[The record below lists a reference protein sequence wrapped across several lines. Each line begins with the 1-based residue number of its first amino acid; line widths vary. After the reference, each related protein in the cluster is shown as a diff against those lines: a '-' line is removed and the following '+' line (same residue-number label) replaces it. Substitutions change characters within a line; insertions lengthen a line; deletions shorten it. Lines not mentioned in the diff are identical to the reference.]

1 MSLTLIKNAKIV
13 NEGTII
19 EGDVLI
25 DGEYIKEIDSS
36 ISSKSSNT
44 TVIDA
49 EGNYLIPGLIDDQVH
64 FREPGLTHKATI
76 ESESKAAIAGGITS
90 FIEMPNT
97 IPQATTQELLEQKF
111 DIAAKSSYANY
122 SFMFG
127 GTNNN
132 LDELLKTNPSNVAG
146 IKLFLGS
153 STGDMLVD
161 DKEVLEKIFSSTKML
176 IAVHC
181 EDEATIK
188 NNLKSYLKEYG
199 DDIPIEMHPKI
210 RSEEACYLSSSSA
223 IELAKKT
230 GARLHVFHLSTAKE
244 TELFSNKIPLEEK
257 QITAEVCIHHLWFD
271 DNDYKTKGAYIK
283 WNPAVKTAKDKDGLW
298 KALLEDKIDVIATD
312 HAPHTKEEKERV
324 YTKAP
329 SGGPL
334 VQHALPALLKAHNQ
348 GKISIEKI
356 VEKMCH
362 NPAKIFKINKR
373 GFIREGYYADLVLVD
388 IASPWTV
395 TKDNILYKCG
405 WSPFEGTTFYSKITH
420 TFVNGHLA
428 YNNRVF
434 HNSIKGK
441 RLLFDRTN
449 E

>member
-13 NEGTII
+13 NEGKII

-25 DGEYIKEIDSS
+25 DGEYIIDIDSS
-36 ISSKSSNT
+36 ISSKSANT

-49 EGNYLIPGLIDDQVH
+49 EGNYLIPGVIDDQVH

-76 ESESKAAIAGGITS
+76 KSESKAAIAGGITS

-97 IPQATTQELLEQKF
+97 VPQATTQELLEQKF
-111 DIAAKSSYANY
+111 KIAANSSYANY

-127 GTNNN
+127 GTNDN
-132 LDELLKTNPSNVAG
+132 LEELLKTNPTNVAG

-161 DKEVLEKIFSSTKML
+161 NEKVLEKIFSSTKML

-181 EDEATIK
+181 EDEATVKK
-188 NNLKSYLKEYG
+188 NLNTYLKEYG
-199 DDIPIEMHPKI
+199 EDIPIALHPKI
-210 RSEEACYLSSSSA
+210 RSEEACYLSSSKA
-223 IELAKKT
+223 IALAKKT
-230 GARLHVFHLSTAKE
+230 GARLHVFHLSTNKE
-244 TELFSNKIPLEEK
+244 TGLFTNKIPVEKK
-257 QITAEVCIHHLWFD
+257 QITAEVCVHHLWFD
-271 DNDYKTKGAYIK
+271 ESDYESKGTFIK
-283 WNPAVKTAKDKDGLW
+283 WNPAIKTEKDKEGLW
-298 KALLEDKIDVIATD
+298 KALLNDKIDVIASD
-312 HAPHTKEEKERV
+312 HAPHTLEEKQQV

-334 VQHALPALLKAHNQ
+334 VQHALPALLQAFRKEQ
-348 GKISIEKI
+348 ISIEKI

-362 NPAKIFKINKR
+362 NPAKIFKIEKR
-373 GFIREGYYADLVLVD
+373 GFIKKGYYADLVLVD
-388 IASPWTV
+388 TSSPWTV

-428 YNNRVF
+428 YTKGVF
-434 HNSIKGK
+434 HNTIKGK
-441 RLLFDRTN
+441 RLLFNRTN

>member
-1 MSLTLIKNAKIV
+1 MSLILIKNAQIV
-13 NEGTII
+13 NEGKIF

-25 DGEYIKEIDSS
+25 DGEYIVDIDIS
-36 ISSKSSNT
+36 ISSKSAET

-49 EGNYLIPGLIDDQVH
+49 EGKFLIPGAIDDQVH
-64 FREPGLTHKATI
+64 FREPGLTHKADIKT
-76 ESESKAAIAGGITS
+76 ESKAAIAGGITS

-97 IPQATTQELLEQKF
+97 VPQATTQELLEKKYE
-111 DIAAKSSYANY
+111 IAANSSYANY

-127 GTNNN
+127 GTNDN
-132 LDELLKTNPSNVAG
+132 LDELLKTDPTNVAG

-161 DKEVLEKIFSSTKML
+161 NEEVLEKIFSSTKML

-188 NNLKSYLKEYG
+188 NNLETYLKEYG
-199 DDIPIEMHPKI
+199 DDIPIELHPKI
-210 RSEEACYLSSSSA
+210 RSEEACYLSSSKA
-223 IELAKKT
+223 IALAKKT

-244 TELFSNKIPLEEK
+244 TELFSNKTPIEDK
-257 QITAEVCIHHLWFD
+257 QITAEVCVHHLWFD
-271 DNDYKTKGAYIK
+271 ENDYKTKGTFIK
-283 WNPAVKTAKDKDGLW
+283 WNPAVKTEKDKEGLW
-298 KALLEDKIDVIATD
+298 KALLNDKIDVIATD
-312 HAPHTKEEKERV
+312 HAPHTKEEKENV

-334 VQHALPALLKAHNQ
+334 VQHALPALLQAYRQ
-348 GKISIEKI
+348 GKISVEKI

-362 NPAKIFKINKR
+362 NPAKIFKIEKR
-373 GFIREGYYADLVLVD
+373 GFIKKGYYADLVLVD

-395 TKDNILYKCG
+395 TKENVLYKCG
-405 WSPFEGTTFYSKITH
+405 WSPFEGSTFYSKITH

-428 YNNRVF
+428 YQNGVFNNTL
-434 HNSIKGK
+434 KGK
-441 RLLFDRTN
+441 RLLFNRTN

>member
-13 NEGTII
+13 NEGEIF

-25 DGEYIKEIDSS
+25 DGEYIIDIDTS
-36 ISSKSSNT
+36 ISSKSSDT
-44 TVIDA
+44 SVIDA
-49 EGNYLIPGLIDDQVH
+49 EGKYLIPGVIDDQVH
-64 FREPGLTHKATI
+64 FREPGLIHKATI

-97 IPQATTQELLEQKF
+97 VPQATTQKLLEEKF
-111 DIAAKSSYANY
+111 EIAANSSYANY

-127 GTNNN
+127 GTNDN
-132 LDELLKTNPSNVAG
+132 LEELLKTDPSNVAG

-153 STGDMLVD
+153 STGNMLVD
-161 DKEVLEKIFSSTKML
+161 NDAVLEKIFSSTKML

-181 EDEATIK
+181 EDEATVKK
-188 NNLKSYLKEYG
+188 NLDTYLKEYG
-199 DDIPIEMHPKI
+199 DDIPIELHPKI
-210 RSEEACYLSSSSA
+210 RSEEACYLSSSKA
-223 IELAKKT
+223 IALAKKT

-244 TELFSNKIPLEEK
+244 TKLFTNKVPLEKK
-257 QITAEVCIHHLWFD
+257 QITAEVCVHHLWFD
-271 DNDYKTKGAYIK
+271 ESDYKSKGTFIK
-283 WNPAVKTAKDKDGLW
+283 WNPAVKTKKDQEGLW
-298 KALLEDKIDVIATD
+298 KALLNDKIDVIATD
-312 HAPHTKEEKERV
+312 HAPHTKEEKQQV

-334 VQHALPALLKAHNQ
+334 VQHALPAMLQAYRQ
-348 GKISIEKI
+348 EKISIEKI

-362 NPAKIFKINKR
+362 NPAKIFKIEKR
-373 GFIREGYYADLVLVD
+373 GFIKKGYYADLVLVD
-388 IASPWTV
+388 VSSPWTV

-428 YNNRVF
+428 YQNNVF
-434 HNSIKGK
+434 NNTQKGK
-441 RLLFDRTN
+441 RLQFNRTN